1 MQPYWIRID
10 KCGLGV
16 GITAISEEDARALFH
31 KAWPKDCIASLAP
44 INDMRDIEQNH
55 VAPNMGNWFMR
66 GIWFPMGYSE
76 IS

>member
-16 GITAISEEDARALFH
+16 GITATSEEDARALFQ
-31 KAWPKDCIASLAP
+31 KAWPKDRIASLAP

-66 GIWFPMGYSE
+66 GIWFPMGYDQ